1 MDDIDDHIQDLLRSV
16 AAAPP
21 LGDRRAA
28 IRAGVRRR
36 HFRRRAGALA
46 AAVVGCLAVVALSTY
61 SSGDQTITAGPPA
74 ADAPAR
80 EHEVRVPGL
89 GPIRV
94 SNTTQPVPG
103 YRSFGAVPLAGGAI
117 TGAVETTRADGTA
130 IAVVAVTAGPTTQ
143 AVDVRGSNGETA
155 TGTVVDGVALTVL
168 VLERR
173 DPFLVLEVDALDAS
187 AARLAG
193 ARVTPYIQEPVACD
207 TNPQIVGDRDDL
219 GTPSH
224 VAHLDAF
231 LTAPLPASCTP

>member
-1 MDDIDDHIQDLLRSV
+1 MHDIDDHIQDLLRSV
-16 AAAPP
+16 APAPL

-36 HFRRRAGALA
+36 LLRRHAGAVA
-46 AAVVGCLAVVALSTY
+46 VAVVGCLAVVALSTY

-89 GPIRV
+89 APIRV
-94 SNTTQPVPG
+94 SNTAQPVAG
-103 YRSFGAVPLAGGAI
+103 YRSFGAVPLGGGAI
-117 TGAVETTRADGTA
+117 TGAVETTRADGTVV
-130 IAVVAVTAGPTTQ
+130 AVVAVTAGPMTQ

-155 TGTVVDGVALTVL
+155 TGTVADGVALTVL

-173 DPFLVLEVDALDAS
+173 DPFLVLAVEALDAS
-187 AARLAG
+187 ATKIAG
-193 ARVTPYIQEPVACD
+193 ARVTPYIQEPVACA
-207 TNPQIVGDRDDL
+207 TNPQIVGHRDEM
-219 GTPSH
+219 GAPSH
-224 VAHLDAF
+224 IAHLDAF